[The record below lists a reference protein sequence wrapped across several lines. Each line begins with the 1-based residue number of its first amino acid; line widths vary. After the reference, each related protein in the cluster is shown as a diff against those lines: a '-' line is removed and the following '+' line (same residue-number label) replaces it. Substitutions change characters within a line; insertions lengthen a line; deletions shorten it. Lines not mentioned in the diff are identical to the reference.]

1 MASCRVALAA
11 LMHDAGKFSERA
23 RIPLDKDT
31 IERHKHQYCPVNKQ
45 GGWHT
50 HVHAAYTALSIDI
63 LEQNFPE
70 IIGEDV
76 WPFAKWGDPDVDD
89 SLINAAARHHRPET
103 ALQWIIATADRVA
116 SGFEREEFERYNQA
130 GEDESG
136 KNHYQSRLLTLFE
149 QVTVNGTQGRPARSR
164 LQYRYP
170 LKPLSAQSIFP
181 QTAETCEPADNKT
194 AQGEYKALWD
204 EFVRA
209 IADIP
214 RSHQRMDLW
223 LDHFDSLW
231 QTYTHAIPS
240 ATAGQVRP
248 EVSLYDHSRTTAA
261 LAVALWRY
269 HSDLA
274 HDDRQIIQGLQ
285 YRDDW
290 EEDKL
295 LLIQGDLFGIQNFIF
310 SDGAQTSK
318 KAAKLLRGRSFYV
331 SLLSEL
337 AALKILET
345 LELPATSQI
354 INAAGKFLI
363 VAPNTEQ
370 TREQLTAIRE
380 ELNRWFLEVSFGQT
394 GIGIAWQPACC
405 QQFVQSPDNSNSRNR
420 NGFSELI
427 KSLFEQLET
436 AKLQRFNLCSASS
449 AMADPVFS
457 EYLDSFNNES
467 GSCPYNHYLPAQNIE
482 GETIHP
488 LSLDQINVGEYLSK
502 YQRIIISRE
511 DLQHHTLRLPLF
523 GYYISFTDAEEQSGR
538 FGQAV
543 AQDNIRRVWDISL
556 PEEDKTLFKGYARR
570 NINTFVP
577 LFTLEDIQ
585 HQEKYDDLEPQ
596 EREAIRSGAIKSF
609 NHLACEDRQPSQA
622 DALKWQGQKA
632 LMTLKGDVDNLGSIF
647 EAGLAQPTFAKM
659 AAFSRQMNHFFAV
672 ALPQLCARKYPNTYT
687 VFAGGDD
694 FFLIGPWHSQ
704 QKLVQ
709 EMAEAFARYVA
720 HNPDIHFSAGLYQ
733 ARTGLP
739 VPTLAEQ
746 AEQALEQ
753 AKGYRQPGGGNTR
766 NTQADKNAVTVYGR
780 TMSWQ
785 DYQQLVAAEQRLE
798 ELKQQYGLSGSYI
811 YSLLQLAQMAEEAPE
826 KPHKAIWYS
835 WFRYR
840 TTRYCQ
846 DSLKLKNKED
856 ALKNA
861 LNALGEGIALNGIK
875 KFGGNYMVALYNHLY
890 QLRT

>member
-11 LMHDAGKFSERA
+11 LIHDVGKFSERA
-23 RIPLDKDT
+23 RISLDKDT
-31 IERHKHQYCPVNKQ
+31 IERHKHQYCPFNEK
-45 GGWHT
+45 GGWHS
-50 HVHAAYTALSIDI
+50 HVHAAYTAMSIDI

-76 WPFAKWGDPDVDD
+76 YPFVKWGDPNVDD

-130 GEDESG
+130 GEEESG

-149 QVTVNGTQGRPARSR
+149 QVSVNGTQDSLKRSQ
-164 LQYRYP
+164 LKYRYP
-170 LKPLSAQSIFP
+170 LKPLSADSIFP
-181 QTAETCEPADNKT
+181 QLLETCEPTDNKT
-194 AQGEYKALWD
+194 AQKEYKTLWD
-204 EFVRA
+204 KFILA

-231 QTYTHAIPS
+231 QTFTHAIPS
-240 ATAGQVRP
+240 ATAGRVRP
-248 EVSLYDHSRTTAA
+248 EVSLYDHSHTTAA

-269 HSDLA
+269 HSDQK
-274 HDDRQIIQGLQ
+274 HDDTQIITGLKD
-285 YRDDW
+285 RSDW
-290 EEDKL
+290 QEDKL

-345 LELPATSQI
+345 LHLPATSQI

-363 VAPNTEQ
+363 VAANTPE
-370 TREQLTAIRE
+370 TREQLKTIRD
-380 ELNRWFLEVSFGQT
+380 ELNEWFLTASFGQT
-394 GIGIAWQPACC
+394 GIGIAWQSACC
-405 QQFVQSPDNSNSRNR
+405 QQFVQSHDNSSAR

-427 KSLFEQLET
+427 KKLFEQLES
-436 AKLQRFNLCSASS
+436 AKLQRFNLCSASGQ
-449 AMADPVFS
+449 MADPVFNS
-457 EYLDSFNNES
+457 YLDSFDNEL
-467 GSCPYNHYLPAQNIE
+467 GSCPYNHYLPAQNIGNE
-482 GETIHP
+482 SLHP
-488 LSLDQINVGEYLSK
+488 LSFDQIKVGEYLSK
-502 YQRIIISRE
+502 YERIIISRE
-511 DLQHHTLRLPLF
+511 DLQHHTLSLPLF
-523 GYYISFTDAEEQSGR
+523 GYYISFSPAEEQSGR

-543 AQDNIRRVWDISL
+543 AADNIRRVWDISL
-556 PEEDKTLFKGYARR
+556 PQGSETLFKGYARR
-570 NINTFVP
+570 NINSFVP
-577 LFTLEDIQ
+577 LFSIDDVQ
-585 HQEKYDDLEPQ
+585 HQEKYDDLDPQ
-596 EREAIRSGAIKSF
+596 EQGGIRSNAIKSF
-609 NHLACEDRQPSQA
+609 NHLACEDRQPSET

-647 EAGLAQPTFAKM
+647 EAGLVQPTFAKM
-659 AAFSRQMNHFFAV
+659 AAFSRQMNNFFAV
-672 ALPQLCARKYPNTYT
+672 ALPQLCAQKYPNTYT

-694 FFLIGPWHSQ
+694 FFLIGPWYSQ

-709 EMAEAFARYVA
+709 EMAKTFAHYVA
-720 HNPDIHFSAGLYQ
+720 QNPQIHFSAGLYQ
-733 ARTGLP
+733 AKTGLP
-739 VPTLAEQ
+739 VPALAEH

-753 AKGYRQPGGGNTR
+753 AKSYCRSGSDK
-766 NTQADKNAVTVYGR
+766 TQADKNAVTVYGR
-780 TMSWQ
+780 TMNWQ
-785 DYQQLVAAEQRLE
+785 DYKQLVDCEQRLE

-811 YSLLQLAQMAEEAPE
+811 YSLLQLAQMAEQAHKQPQ
-826 KPHKAIWYS
+826 KAIWYS

-846 DSLKLKNKED
+846 DTLKLKNKEA
-856 ALKNA
+856 ALTNA

-875 KFGGNYMVALYNHLY
+875 KFGGNYIVALYNHLY